1 MNGIATQSLKGEG
14 TGQGHI
20 SCSSRYYRWSESVT
34 MNNSSNRKR
43 VLIMGAAGRDF
54 HTFNLCFR
62 DQPRSEVMAFTAAQI
77 PGIAGRRYPADL
89 SGPHYPNGIPIYPED
104 DLEKLLRDLA
114 IQQVVFAYSDLSHV
128 SLMHIASRVLASGA
142 DFCLIGPERSSLSS
156 ARPVISVCAVRTGC
170 GKDSVVRRIA
180 AILQQRDLN
189 PVVVR
194 HPMPYGDLAAQAVQR
209 FATIEDCDRHNCT
222 IEEREEYEQHIKEG
236 VIVYAGVDYARIL
249 AAAEKEADVIL
260 WDGGNNDWP
269 FFRSDLEIVV
279 LDPHRAGHELLYHPG
294 ETNFRRAQV
303 LIVNKIDSA
312 PVTGVQQV
320 MANIATVNPNATVI
334 QARSNITVD
343 KPDLIIG
350 KRVLVIED
358 GPTLTHGEMSYGS
371 GTIAARKHGAA
382 EIVDPRST
390 AQGSLVE
397 TFERFPWV
405 GRALP
410 AMGYSA
416 AQLAD
421 LRATIDATPCDS
433 IVIATPVDLAR
444 LIALPMPAC
453 RVRYDLEEIGHPNL
467 AEIIAE
473 SVRK

>member
-1 MNGIATQSLKGEG
+1 
-14 TGQGHI
+14 
-20 SCSSRYYRWSESVT
+20 
-34 MNNSSNRKR
+34 
-43 VLIMGAAGRDF
+43 MGAAGRDF
-54 HTFNLCFR
+54 HTFNVCFR
-62 DQPRSEVMAFTAAQI
+62 DDPRFEVVAFTAAQI
-77 PGIAGRRYPADL
+77 PGIAGRRYPAEL
-89 SGPHYPNGIPIYPED
+89 SGVRYPNGIPIYPES
-104 DLEKLLRDLA
+104 DLEELLRDLR

-128 SLMHIASRVLASGA
+128 SLMHIASRVLACGA
-142 DFCLIGPERSSLSS
+142 DFRLIGPERSSLT
-156 ARPVISVCAVRTGC
+156 ATRPVISVCAVRTGC
-170 GKDSVVRRIA
+170 GKDSVIRRISKL
-180 AILQQRDLN
+180 LQERKLR

-194 HPMPYGDLAAQAVQR
+194 HPMPYGDLSQQAVQR
-209 FATIEDCDRHNCT
+209 FASVTDCDRHNCT

-236 VIVYAGVDYARIL
+236 VVVFAGVDYTRIL
-249 AAAEKEADVIL
+249 EAAEKEADIIL

-312 PVTGVQQV
+312 PVTGIEQV
-320 MANIATVNPNATVI
+320 MANIAAVNPRAIVI

-343 KPDLIIG
+343 KPDLISG
-350 KRVLVIED
+350 RRVLVIED

-371 GTIAARKHGAA
+371 GSIAAQKHGAA
-382 EIVDPRST
+382 ELVDPRPT
-390 AQGSLVE
+390 ARGSLAE

-421 LRATIDATPCDS
+421 LRATIDDTPCDS
-433 IVIATPVDLAR
+433 IVIATPIDLAR
-444 LIALPMPAC
+444 LITLPKPAC
-453 RVRYDLEEIGHPNL
+453 RVRYDLEEMSRPDL
-467 AEIIAE
+467 ASLVGEFLSRQANKPP
-473 SVRK
+473 RH